1 MKTRPLLL
9 SLRPCY
15 ADLVFQGLKRA
26 ELRRRIP
33 CVENRDVFIYVSS
46 PVRCLRGGFRV
57 EHTWRGSPEEVWKE
71 VEGLAGVERD
81 EFDAYYAG
89 STVAYALRISDV
101 WEHDDPID
109 LAVLR
114 RRFSDFAVPQS
125 WRYVKPA
132 ESRYFRTLGR
142 RPIRR
147 RSGAVMK
154 GGGGRV
160 EGMGGRA
167 RLATAGTAG

>member
-15 ADLVFQGLKRA
+15 ADLVFRGLKRA

-46 PVRCLRGGFRV
+46 PVRHLRGGFRV
-57 EHTWRGSPEEVWKE
+57 EHTWRGSPEDVWKE

-89 STVAYALRISDV
+89 RTVAYALRISEV
-101 WEHDDPID
+101 WEHDDPVG
-109 LAVLR
+109 LEVLR
-114 RRFSDFAVPQS
+114 KQFSNFVVPQS

-147 RSGAVMK
+147 GSGSLTK
-154 GGGGRV
+154 DGGGRA
-160 EGMGGRA
+160 EGMGGRT
-167 RLATAGTAG
+167 RLAGAGTAG